1 MSTCDL
7 AHLDAAY
14 VLGALSPEER
24 LAFERH
30 LATCPSCSAAVR
42 DLAGLPG
49 LLAQVSPEVVES
61 PREPEQVPDTLLPN
75 LVREVRRTQHRRRW
89 TAGLAAAA
97 AVVVLGAG
105 TVAVVAATGD
115 GGPPPQAVPTLAPS
129 QQMTQLDQTAIWGKV
144 ALTSVL
150 WGTRLDLTCSYE
162 EQTSGY
168 DEGAHTYALVV
179 HTRDGGT
186 EQVATWKGL
195 PGRTMRVT
203 GATALTTDQIT
214 SVEVQDAAGH
224 PLLELTS

>member
-1 MSTCDL
+1 MSTCEL

-14 VLGALSPEER
+14 VLGALAPEER

-61 PREPEQVPDTLLPN
+61 PREPEPVPDTLLPS
-75 LVREVRRTQHRRRW
+75 LVREVRRSQHRRRW
-89 TAGLAAAA
+89 GVGLAAAA
-97 AVVVLGAG
+97 AVVALGAG

-115 GGPPPQAVPTLAPS
+115 DGPTPQATPTVAAARE
-129 QQMTQLDQTAIWGKV
+129 MTQLDQTAVWGEV
-144 ALTSVL
+144 SLTSVL
-150 WGTRLDLTCSYE
+150 WGTRLDLTCSY
-162 EQTSGY
+162 
-168 DEGAHTYALVV
+168 DEPASAYLEGEHTYALVV

-203 GATALTTDQIT
+203 GATALTTDQIA
-214 SVEVQDAAGH
+214 SVEVRDAAGH
-224 PLLELTS
+224 PLLELRS